1 MLCRILYYYGFV
13 MSSLDSNAK
22 TGIVYGVTAYLL
34 WAIAPLYFK
43 TIDQV
48 PALDILAHRIIWSFV
63 VVVLLMVL
71 LRKGA
76 ALRRAL
82 NAKILMAMLVTALL
96 IATNWGTYIY
106 AVNSQQLL
114 SASLGYYIN
123 PLVSIVL
130 GMLFFQDKLDR
141 PKQVSAVLCLV
152 AVVFEVI
159 QFGRLPWIA
168 LTLAFSFGFYGLVRK
183 KVALDSFTGMTLE
196 TALLMPLA
204 LIQLH
209 WFSQDIGFMAPEQWS
224 LTLLLM
230 AAGPVTM
237 VPLMCFAAAAN
248 RVSLV
253 TLGFFQYIGPSAM
266 FMLAVFLYDEPF
278 GTEKLVTFGLI
289 WAALILLVISSIKQM
304 RKQRLLLDS

>member
-1 MLCRILYYYGFV
+1 MSNMDSATKSGILY
-13 MSSLDSNAK
+13 
-22 TGIVYGVTAYLL
+22 GISAYLL
-34 WAIAPLYFK
+34 WAVAPLYFK
-43 TIDQV
+43 TIDHI
-48 PALDILAHRIIWSFV
+48 PALDILSHRILWSFV
-63 VVVLLMVL
+63 VVIVLMTL
-71 LRKGA
+71 LRKWQDVRRTLNKKVLA
-76 ALRRAL
+76 AIFISA
-82 NAKILMAMLVTALL
+82 IL

-130 GMLFFQDKLDR
+130 GMIFFKDRLDR
-141 PKQVSAVLCLV
+141 PKQWAAWLCLF

-168 LTLAFSFGFYGLVRK
+168 LTLALSFGLYGLVRK
-183 KVALDSFTGMTLE
+183 KIALDSFTGMTLE
-196 TALLMPLA
+196 TAILLPYA
-204 LIQLH
+204 LVQLH
-209 WFSQDIGFMAPEQWS
+209 WFGADIGFLQSGEWGAS
-224 LTLLLM
+224 LLLM
-230 AAGPVTM
+230 ASGPVTM

-278 GTEKLVTFGLI
+278 TPAKLVTFGLI
-289 WAALILLVISSIKQM
+289 WAALAILVLSSIKQL
-304 RKQRLLLDS
+304 RKQRYAMM

>member
-1 MLCRILYYYGFV
+1 MSQLEPAAKAGMLYG
-13 MSSLDSNAK
+13 
-22 TGIVYGVTAYLL
+22 ITAYLL

-48 PALDILAHRIIWSFV
+48 PALDILSHRIIWSFV
-63 VVVLLMVL
+63 IVLVLMVL
-71 LRKGA
+71 LRKGT
-76 ALRRAL
+76 ALRQAL
-82 NAKILMAMLVTALL
+82 SKKVLAAMLVSSLL
-96 IATNWGTYIY
+96 IAGNWGTYIY

-130 GMLFFQDKLDR
+130 GMVFFKDKLDR
-141 PKQVSAVLCLV
+141 PKQVAALLCLA

-168 LTLAFSFGFYGLVRK
+168 LTLAFSFGFYGLIRK
-183 KVALDSFTGMTLE
+183 KVALDSFTGMTIE
-196 TALLMPLA
+196 TAILLPWA
-204 LIQLH
+204 LIQLQ
-209 WFSQDIGFMAPEQWS
+209 WLSQDIGFMTADNLS

-266 FMLAVFLYDEPF
+266 FCLAVFLYDEPF
-278 GTEKLVTFGLI
+278 STEKLVTFALI
-289 WAALILLVISSIKQM
+289 WLALLLLIISSIKSL
-304 RKQRLLLDS
+304 RKQRQLMRGA